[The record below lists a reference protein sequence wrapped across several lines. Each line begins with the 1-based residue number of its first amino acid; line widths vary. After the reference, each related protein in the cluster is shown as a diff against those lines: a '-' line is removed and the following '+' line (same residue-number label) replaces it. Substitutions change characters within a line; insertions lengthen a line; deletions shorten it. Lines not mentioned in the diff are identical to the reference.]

1 MARSEFGR
9 SERIASTKS
18 FRSCPYHVTISIKA
32 SFERDLGINNSL
44 ENSFCY
50 TIVWPTLIK
59 YKAHMRG
66 FRHINAYYRTHLQ
79 NQTIYGRVQ
88 WVVTHRVASRIISR
102 GGLNGHDF
110 CRCFNLLLFLEN
122 VRRRSALIVAVL
134 LGGGGIATCLPP
146 HETKCQHSPL
156 FSHSLVCM
164 YVLSDTSDLL
174 VGEGQN
180 HVCPTEI
187 PGTAAPLPPP
197 HSRAYV
203 Y

>member
-1 MARSEFGR
+1 
-9 SERIASTKS
+9 
-18 FRSCPYHVTISIKA
+18 
-32 SFERDLGINNSL
+32 
-44 ENSFCY
+44 
-50 TIVWPTLIK
+50 
-59 YKAHMRG
+59 MRG

-110 CRCFNLLLFLEN
+110 CRCFNLLFLLEN

-134 LGGGGIATCLPP
+134 LGGGG
-146 HETKCQHSPL
+146 HSHVSAPTRNKMPTFTFVFTL
-156 FSHSLVCM
+156 FGM
-164 YVLSDTSDLL
+164 YVRTQRYIGFTGGRGAEPCLSHRNSWDS
-174 VGEGQN
+174 
-180 HVCPTEI
+180 CPI
-187 PGTAAPLPPP
+187 APP